1 MSKMPHPP
9 AGKGGIAALLLG
21 SALVSGASFPAM
33 AQQGNAPLLLDTVII
48 TANRGERPAS
58 AVPGAV
64 QVIGQDVIAE
74 QLAQSNDA
82 TSLLARLVPGFT
94 FSNQTLSGASETF
107 RGRGVLIMVDGVPRN
122 TPLRDASRTLSLID
136 LANVE
141 RVEVIG
147 GASSLYGAGGTGGV
161 VNFITKSGADADGK
175 ARITMDTRM
184 RAFTADVGASIVPE
198 MSIGVTQKL
207 GAFDYALGLS
217 LKKSRVTF
225 DGAGRELPS
234 DPMLGQGG
242 GDRTG
247 TLNGSLRLGYDIGD
261 GKRVEMS
268 FEHVDMEQNPA
279 FFTNYLTDPVSPDTS
294 APYYGLPVT
303 EDSSFA
309 TLSFTDEN
317 FALGK
322 LTVAL
327 SANDVNKRFAFNI
340 YDPVVNSIVYYSGDP
355 LNPTADFNQS
365 ELESR
370 RDTLA
375 VGIDS
380 PLTLLGREANL
391 SWGIETGRDATRQT
405 GIDGN
410 AIATPLNNRWK
421 SAYAQLTLP
430 VNDALTLSGGLRY
443 DHFDLSVG
451 GFTRPAAYY
460 MGYVLPAI
468 TVTGGEFAFEEV
480 TGNLGATF
488 DLAAGTQVFGGWSQG
503 YSLTDIGS
511 FTRRAGLNSRAEA
524 CSAYGTNV
532 PVVAFL
538 YRCTL
543 PGSGT
548 LSYAEIA
555 PKPQVVDT
563 YEIGLRHDG
572 ATWGG
577 QVSAFYST
585 SDEGVNFDPATNR
598 VRQAHEEIWGA
609 EAQGTFAL
617 SDSTVLDA
625 MLAFREGRVDS
636 NGDGDADA
644 WMGNNRIAS
653 PLRVRLGIS
662 HEFAGGLML
671 RGEAVHLSGRDK
683 VPTEVQL
690 EGVTL
695 VNAQL
700 AAPVGPGMLSLSVEN
715 LFDRDYVNPTTTAT
729 RNTHATGWGR
739 IVTIG
744 YNLTF

>member
-1 MSKMPHPP
+1 MSKMPHVF
-9 AGKGGIAALLLG
+9 AGRGALGALLLG
-21 SALVSGASFPAM
+21 TALVSGLSAPVM
-33 AQQGNAPLLLDTVII
+33 AQEGDEPVMLGTIII
-48 TANRGERPAS
+48 TATRSERPVS

-64 QVIGQDVIAE
+64 QVIEEEAIAD

-82 TSLLARLVPGFT
+82 TALLARLVPGFT
-94 FSNQTLSGASETF
+94 FSNQTLSGASESF

-175 ARITMDTRM
+175 AKITMDTRL
-184 RAFTADVGASIVPE
+184 RAFTADVGDSIAPE
-198 MSIGVTQKL
+198 LSLGVTQKL

-217 LKKSRVTF
+217 LKKTRITF
-225 DGAGRELPS
+225 DGAGNELSS

-242 GDRTG
+242 GDRTD
-247 TLNGSLRLGYDIGD
+247 TLNGALRLGYDIGD
-261 GKRVEMS
+261 GKRVELS
-268 FEHVDMEQNPA
+268 FEHVDLEQNPDY
-279 FFTNYLTDPVSPDTS
+279 FTNYQTDPVSPNTS

-303 EDSSFA
+303 EKSTYG
-309 TLSFTDEN
+309 TLRYTDEN

-322 LTVAL
+322 LSVSL
-327 SANDVNKRFAFNI
+327 SRNDVNKRFSFNI
-340 YDPVVNSIVYYSGDP
+340 YDRLVNSIVYYSGDP
-355 LNPTADFNQS
+355 ANPTADFNQS
-365 ELESR
+365 ELESL
-370 RDTLA
+370 RDTLT

-380 PLTLLGREANL
+380 PLTLFGREAAL
-391 SWGIETGRDATRQT
+391 SWGIETGRDETRQT

-410 AIATPLNNRWK
+410 AIATPLINRWK

-430 VNDALTLSGGLRY
+430 VNEALTLSGGLRY

-451 GFTRPAAYY
+451 GFTRPTAYY
-460 MGYVLPAI
+460 IGYVLPAI
-468 TVTGGEFAFEEV
+468 TVTGGEFTFEEV
-480 TGNLGATF
+480 TGNLGFTYN
-488 DLAAGTQVFGGWSQG
+488 LAAGTQVFGGWSQG

-524 CSAYGTNV
+524 CAAYGTNV

-538 YRCTL
+538 YGCTL

-548 LSYAEIA
+548 LSYAEIG

-563 YEIGLRHDG
+563 WEIGMRHDS
-572 ATWGG
+572 TDWSG
-577 QVSAFYST
+577 QISAFYST
-585 SDEGVNFDPATNR
+585 SDEGVNFDPTTNR
-598 VRQAHEEIWGA
+598 VRQAREEIWGI
-609 EAQGTFAL
+609 EAQGVYAL
-617 SDSTVLDA
+617 SDSTVLDG
-625 MLAFREGRVDS
+625 MVAFREGRVDN
-636 NGDGDADA
+636 NGDGTVDG

-653 PLRVRLGIS
+653 PWRARLGVS
-662 HEFAGGLML
+662 HEFANGIML

-683 VPTEVQL
+683 VATEVEL
-690 EGVTL
+690 DGVTL
-695 VNAQL
+695 INTSL
-700 AAPVGPGMLSLSVEN
+700 AAPVGPGMMSLSIEN
-715 LFDRDYVNPTTTAT
+715 LFDKDYVNPTATAT
-729 RNTHATGWGR
+729 RNTHAAGWGR
-739 IVTIG
+739 TVTLG